1 MISIGIDPGIS
12 GGIAV
17 IYPDMIRVIPMPI
30 AGKEIDVMRVVEF
43 LPWKI
48 DDPDI
53 LAYVEKVGAFPGQ
66 GTVSMWKFGFVTGI
80 IHGVLRTLDI
90 PLTLVTPQAWK
101 KEILAGTD
109 KSKEA
114 AIDWCR
120 RVYPNVNLLA
130 TPRSTKPHS
139 GMCDALCIAE
149 YGRRTFK

>member
-1 MISIGIDPGIS
+1 MIFVGIDPGLS

-17 IYPDMIRVIPMPI
+17 IYPDKIKVIPMPI
-30 AGKEIDVMRVVEF
+30 AGKEIDVHYLVGF
-43 LPWKI
+43 LPFNDLDQDVI
-48 DDPDI
+48 
-53 LAYVEKVGAFPGQ
+53 AYVEKVGAFPGQ
-66 GTVSMWKFGFVTGI
+66 GVVSMWKFGFVTGV
-80 IHGVLRTLDI
+80 IHGILRTLDI
-90 PLTLVTPQAWK
+90 PIELVTPQAWK

-139 GMCDALCIAE
+139 GMADSLCLAE
-149 YGRRTFK
+149 YGRRTYK